1 MICDCLNTCGDD
13 PWLKDGRVQP
23 CKNFI
28 KREQQDKLAP
38 EKMAKVTKIAE
49 LYGAGADF
57 DLVVLL
63 HEKVQRLT
71 AELTELQ
78 AALDGTALF
87 EQSHK
92 HALTVIERL
101 TAELAEVKA
110 ERDARN
116 LENAVLRS
124 IVVRVQEKMPAYLAI
139 YSGDK
144 QLSKI
149 LDDCKVA
156 IQGEQL

>member
-1 MICDCLNTCGDD
+1 MSCDCLNTCGDD

-28 KREQQDKLAP
+28 KREQQDKLAL

-71 AELTELQ
+71 AENADYRAIAAGEAELQ
-78 AALDGTALF
+78 REPDFFVMRCPDDAKEFLNMD
-87 EQSHK
+87 EQSVITTSRDETTWEEYEGW
-92 HALTVIERL
+92 TV
-101 TAELAEVKA
+101 TAYY
-110 ERDARN
+110 AR
-116 LENAVLRS
+116 E
-124 IVVRVQEKMPAYLAI
+124 ETK
-139 YSGDK
+139 
-144 QLSKI
+144 
-149 LDDCKVA
+149 
-156 IQGEQL
+156 

>member
-71 AELTELQ
+71 AELAKADAHAELLSAGILKSLPTLELFTELFM
-78 AALDGTALF
+78 AIC
-87 EQSHK
+87 K
-92 HALTVIERL
+92 
-101 TAELAEVKA
+101 
-110 ERDARN
+110 ERDA
-116 LENAVLRS
+116 
-124 IVVRVQEKMPAYLAI
+124 
-139 YSGDK
+139 
-144 QLSKI
+144 
-149 LDDCKVA
+149 A
-156 IQGEQL
+156 IQGEQP